1 MARTLLVGAE
11 IACPTSA
18 GAATSFTQAT
28 VVRLVNNTGNAHK
41 VTLLEEQSGAGIGSM
56 TLPAGNVEYLE
67 KRPSQVLFAANAG
80 VLASKVGYT
89 A

>member
-56 TLPAGNVEYLE
+56 TMPRWIVTGH
-67 KRPSQVLFAANAG
+67 F
-80 VLASKVGYT
+80 YT
-89 A
+89 

>member
-11 IACPTSA
+11 IACPTTA
-18 GAATSFTQAT
+18 GAATSFTEAT
-28 VVRLVNNTGNAHK
+28 VVRLVNTDTSAHT
-41 VTLLEEQSGAGIGSM
+41 VSLLESVGGAGIGSM

-67 KRPSQVLFAANAG
+67 KRSSQVLFASNAL
-80 VLASKVGYT
+80 VLATKVGYT

>member
-11 IACPTSA
+11 IACPTTA
-18 GAATSFTQAT
+18 GAATSFTEAT
-28 VVRLVNNTGNAHK
+28 VLRLVNTDTSAHT
-41 VTLLEEQSGAGIGSM
+41 VSLLESVGGSSIGSM

-67 KRPSQVLFAANAG
+67 KRSSQVLFASNAL
-80 VLASKVGYT
+80 VLATKVGYT

>member
-11 IACPTSA
+11 IACPTTA
-18 GAATSFTQAT
+18 GAATSFSQAT
-28 VVRLVNNTGNAHK
+28 VVRLVNTDSSAHK

-56 TLPAGNVEYLE
+56 TLPAGRVEYLE
-67 KRPSQVLFAANAG
+67 KKSSQVIFAANAG
-80 VLASKVGYT
+80 VLGANVGYT

>member
-11 IACPTSA
+11 IACPTTA
-18 GAATSFTQAT
+18 GAATSFTEAT
-28 VVRLVNNTGNAHK
+28 VLRLVNTDTAAHK
-41 VTLLEEQSGAGIGSM
+41 VTLLESVGGAGIGSM

-67 KRPSQVLFAANAG
+67 KRASQVLFAANAG
-80 VLASKVGYT
+80 VLATKVGYT

>member
-11 IACPTSA
+11 IACPTTA
-18 GAATSFTQAT
+18 GAATSFTEAT
-28 VVRLVNNTGNAHK
+28 VLRLVNTDTTAHK
-41 VTLLEEQSGAGIGSM
+41 VTLLESVGGAGIGSM

-67 KRPSQVLFAANAG
+67 KRPSQVLFAANAS
-80 VLASKVGYT
+80 VLATKVGYT